1 MAVLTALLHVTLDGV
16 LQAPGR
22 ADEDPRGGFAFGGWA
37 ASRGDAI
44 ARVPGGL
51 NPALGLLFGR
61 RTYEDFHGFWP
72 AQPGNPFTA
81 LLDAAPKYVASRAY
95 EGSLPWRNS
104 TLLKGDAVQTV
115 SDLKRASDRDLLIL
129 GSGALVRALAAHGLI
144 DVFTLLIHPLVLGSG
159 QRLFAEG
166 GPTAHLTLV
175 EAISTESG
183 VIIAIYRPNA
193 ASSGPGIIGA

>member
-1 MAVLTALLHVTLDGV
+1 MAALTALLHVTLDGV

-22 ADEDPRGGFAFGGWA
+22 ADEDPRGDFAHGGWA
-37 ASRGDAI
+37 TPRGDAI

-51 NPALGLLFGR
+51 NPAVALLFGR
-61 RTYEDFHGFWP
+61 RTYEDFYGFWP
-72 AQPGNPFTA
+72 AQTGNPFTA
-81 LLDAAPKYVASRAY
+81 LLDAAPKYVTSRAY

-104 TLLKGDAVQTV
+104 TLLKGDAVRTV
-115 SDLKRASDRDLLIL
+115 ADLKRVSDRDLLIL

-175 EAISTESG
+175 ETISTESG

-193 ASSGPGIIGA
+193 ASSGAGIIGA